1 MPILPKLKNHT
12 FLQSI
17 KTHPHKYP
25 FCRNTSDFFNAV
37 NLLILSVF
45 ALDALTWFQN
55 GELGRHNMFAYH
67 WALSSTKK
75 GNAFVLQ
82 TCIQIYPIKLWN
94 SHSCLNSQS
103 KLNCWTQFPWLQHF
117 LDRFDLQ
124 FAFQLDLHRLN
135 SGPDSCGRHALSTNR
150 ARGGLLRFRL
160 R

>member
-12 FLQSI
+12 FLQII

-25 FCRNTSDFFNAV
+25 FCRNTLYFFNAV

-55 GELGRHNMFAYH
+55 SELGRHNMFAYH

-75 GNAFVLQ
+75 RKRICFANMHTNLSHQIMEFTFMLEQ
-82 TCIQIYPIKLWN
+82 SIQIEL
-94 SHSCLNSQS
+94 LNPVS
-103 KLNCWTQFPWLQHF
+103 LTAPF
-117 LDRFDLQ
+117 LDRSELQ

-135 SGPDSCGRHALSTNR
+135 SGPDSCGRHALSTSR
-150 ARGGLLRFRL
+150 AHGGLLRFSL